1 MSDETGQLTIR
12 EAQRVQPWTVPY
24 AEGLE
29 QARKT
34 LKEGVVEAVKAGADL
49 GGADLRDA
57 DLGGA
62 ASRLTAP

>member
-1 MSDETGQLTIR
+1 
-12 EAQRVQPWTVPY
+12 VPY